1 MPQKYANNARS
12 KLSSSITSAD
22 TSLSVLAGS
31 GDLFPVANAGA
42 DTLPSSSDWFK
53 LFITDV
59 SGEIE
64 IVGVRTRASG
74 SDILSSLVRGMDGT
88 LARAWGAGAVAY
100 QAFSVY
106 DLEAAISR
114 AEAAVTAAEVVAE
127 AATEASLKN
136 VGMVGFFP
144 MAAAPDGWLEA
155 NGAAVSRTTYA
166 ALFAKIG
173 TTSGVGDGSTTFNLP
188 DLRGEFVRG
197 LDNGRGV
204 DVGRAIGSSQADG
217 IKSHSHTTSFNRYND
232 GNSLQ
237 ASALSAS
244 GSVSQGVVAMPS
256 SSTGGAET
264 RPRNI
269 ALLACIKH

>member
-1 MPQKYANNARS
+1 
-12 KLSSSITSAD
+12 
-22 TSLSVLAGS
+22 
-31 GDLFPVANAGA
+31 
-42 DTLPSSSDWFK
+42 
-53 LFITDV
+53 
-59 SGEIE
+59 
-64 IVGVRTRASG
+64 
-74 SDILSSLVRGMDGT
+74 
-88 LARAWGAGAVAY
+88 VAY

-188 DLRGEFVRG
+188 DLRGQFVRG
-197 LDNGRGV
+197 LDNGRGI
-204 DVGRAIGSSQADG
+204 DVGRVIGTSQLDG
-217 IKSHSHTTSFNRYND
+217 IKESKVALRPDSN
-232 GNSLQ
+232 GNSKW
-237 ASALSAS
+237 AGATVPFTGEFSD
-244 GSVSQGVVAMPS
+244 GGNHT
-256 SSTGGAET
+256 SSTTETANGTARLHRYLKLGSAPET